1 MVDFTFHRRQG
12 VYMQLVLFEKY
23 RVIDIDIG
31 SRDNNLLRHE
41 ITSRTRKIKSRWIE
55 IRIWGLGLDYNIQNE
70 KRWFNSFYNKL
81 WTRG

>member
-31 SRDNNLLRHE
+31 SRNNNL
-41 ITSRTRKIKSRWIE
+41 WFE
-55 IRIWGLGLDYNIQNE
+55 IRICGLGIDYNMDDK